1 MPPQQ
6 QQVQENHFQIQ
17 VQKPISNA
25 TTTGADNFL
34 VYCVSK
40 IKRCGTSLNNTSNDN
55 REWGMIYLVSL
66 VFQHVKC
73 KLNHPP
79 QPHILNVRSTLTV
92 VRS

>member
-34 VYCVSK
+34 VYCVS
-40 IKRCGTSLNNTSNDN
+40 
-55 REWGMIYLVSL
+55 M
-66 VFQHVKC
+66 
-73 KLNHPP
+73 
-79 QPHILNVRSTLTV
+79 
-92 VRS
+92 